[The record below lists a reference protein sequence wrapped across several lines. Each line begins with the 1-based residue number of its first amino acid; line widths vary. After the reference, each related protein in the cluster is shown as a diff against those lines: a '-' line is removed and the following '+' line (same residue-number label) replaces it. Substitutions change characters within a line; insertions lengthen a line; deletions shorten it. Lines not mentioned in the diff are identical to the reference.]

1 MGLKSD
7 VIVLQSS
14 ALQTAGGQGAAVDV
28 GGYEVGDVVLNITAK
43 TGTFTNYQF
52 FLQASPDN
60 STWYGTAAT
69 TGQVVGLITGGATD
83 ITTGAYYFGIAN
95 YVGPWLRLAWTL
107 AGGTNVTFS
116 AVASFRRG
124 GGIHGQ

>member
-14 ALQTAGGQGAAVDV
+14 ALQTAGGQGPAADV
-28 GGYEVGDVVLNITAK
+28 GGYEVGDVILNITAK

-52 FLQASPDN
+52 FLQSSPDN
-60 STWYGTAAT
+60 STWYGAAT
-69 TGQVVGLITGGATD
+69 GNGLVIGLVTGAAAD
-83 ITTGAYYFGIAN
+83 ITTGVYYLGVNN

>member
-7 VIVLQSS
+7 VVVLQSS
-14 ALQTAGGQGAAVDV
+14 ALQTAGGQGAAVDI
-28 GGYEVGDVVLNITAK
+28 GGYEAGSVVLNITAK

-52 FLQASPDN
+52 FLQSSPDN
-60 STWYGTAAT
+60 STWYGAAAT
-69 TGQVVGLITGGATD
+69 TGQVVGLILGAAAD
-83 ITTGAYYFGIAN
+83 ITTGVYWAGVTSYI
-95 YVGPWLRLAWTL
+95 GPWIRLAWTL